1 MAENQGQVS
10 TITLARADGGAEFII
25 TIRRHATA
33 RRLVLRYYPP
43 SMQTSS
49 RRCASG
55 LVLTLPPNAP
65 LSLAHKFLASQ
76 QEWMARQIASAK
88 NAPPT
93 PHLSTAFTDGAVI
106 PILGVEHRIKANSR
120 PNDAN
125 FDASLLRQDSSRHLS
140 KICITDGE
148 IHIAAEAEFIGDLLT
163 VYLKNRA
170 RQELQQRSDR
180 MVTRLAEIR
189 PEAAA
194 FRQNLKKIRIGD
206 AATRW
211 GSCSSAKIL
220 RYNWRLIFAPPELV
234 DYVVAH
240 EVAHLVEMNHA
251 PPFWQVVHQLVGDH
265 HPHRAWLKQNGKR
278 LFSYGRSE

>member
-1 MAENQGQVS
+1 MAQNQGAVS
-10 TITLARADGGAEFII
+10 TITLARVDGGAEFII
-25 TIRRHATA
+25 TLRRHAAA

-43 SMQTSS
+43 SMQISA
-49 RRCASG
+49 RRGMSG

-76 QEWMARQIASAK
+76 QEWMARQIASTK
-88 NAPPT
+88 NIAPTEPV
-93 PHLSTAFTDGAVI
+93 STGFTNGAVI
-106 PILGVEHRIKANSR
+106 PILGVEHRIIANSR

-125 FDASLLRQDSSRHLS
+125 FIASMPRQPPRQDS
-140 KICITDGE
+140 KIILAEGE
-148 IHIAAEAEFIGDLLT
+148 IHIAADAEFIGDLLT

-170 RQELQQRSDR
+170 RQELQCRSDI
-180 MVTRLAEIR
+180 MVARLAEIR
-189 PEAAA
+189 PEAAE

-251 PPFWQVVHQLVGDH
+251 PRFWQVVHQLVGDH
-265 HPHRAWLKQNGKR
+265 RPHRAWLKQNGKR
-278 LFSYGRSE
+278 LFSYGR

>member
-1 MAENQGQVS
+1 MAENQGQIS
-10 TITLARADGGAEFII
+10 TITLARADGGADFIV
-25 TIRRHATA
+25 TLRRHAAA

-43 SMQTSS
+43 TLNVSA
-49 RRCASG
+49 RRGASG
-55 LVLTLPPNAP
+55 LVLTLPPNVP

-88 NAPPT
+88 NAAPVAPVAT
-93 PHLSTAFTDGAVI
+93 GFSDGAVI
-106 PILGVEHRIKANSR
+106 PILGVEYRIKANSR
-120 PNDAN
+120 PSDAN
-125 FDASLLRQDSSRHLS
+125 FDASLPRQDSARHLS
-140 KICITDGE
+140 KIHISQGE
-148 IHIAAEAEFIGDLLT
+148 IHIAAEAEFVGDLLT

-170 RQELQQRSDR
+170 RQELQQRSDI

-206 AATRW
+206 ASTRW

-251 PPFWQVVHQLVGDH
+251 PRFWDVVHQLVGDH
-265 HPHRAWLKQNGKR
+265 RPHRAWLKQQGKR
-278 LFSYGRSE
+278 LFSYGR

>member
-1 MAENQGQVS
+1 MAQNQGQVS
-10 TITLARADGGAEFII
+10 TITLARGDGGADFII
-25 TIRRHATA
+25 TIRRHAAA

-43 SMQTSS
+43 TMLASA
-49 RRCASG
+49 RRGASG
-55 LVLTLPPNAP
+55 LVLTLPPYTP

-88 NAPPT
+88 NAPPIA
-93 PHLSTAFTDGAVI
+93 PLATAFADGAVI

-120 PNDAN
+120 PNVAPV
-125 FDASLLRQDSSRHLS
+125 AKPQMDSSGHAR
-140 KICITDGE
+140 KIHIENGE
-148 IHIAAEAEFIGDLLT
+148 IHIAAEAEFISDLLT

-180 MVTRLAEIR
+180 MVTRLIQIR

-194 FRQNLKKIRIGD
+194 FQDTLKKIRIGD

-234 DYVVAH
+234 EYVVAH

-251 PPFWQVVHQLVGDH
+251 PRFWDVVHQLVGDH
-265 HPHRAWLKQNGKR
+265 RPHRAWLKQNGKR
-278 LFSYGRSE
+278 LFSYGR